1 MGRFL
6 RPTHYNDS
14 ITKEFFI
21 MQIKSSDG
29 AMTVDYYE
37 VKDFLGEV
45 KKNVRLRVLT
55 FVTETVNKKLIHIN
69 DMADELFDR
78 LENYNYAVT
87 INTNRPAQYV
97 TTEALA
103 QFE

>member
-1 MGRFL
+1 
-6 RPTHYNDS
+6 
-14 ITKEFFI
+14 

-37 VKDFLGEV
+37 VKDFLGDV

-69 DMADELFDR
+69 DMLM
-78 LENYNYAVT
+78 NYLIDLTT
-87 INTNRPAQYV
+87 ITMQ
-97 TTEALA
+97 
-103 QFE
+103 

>member
-1 MGRFL
+1 
-6 RPTHYNDS
+6 
-14 ITKEFFI
+14 

-37 VKDFLGEV
+37 VKDFLGDV

-78 LENYNYAVT
+78 HDNYNYAVT
-87 INTNRPAQYV
+87 INTKRPAQYV

>member
-1 MGRFL
+1 
-6 RPTHYNDS
+6 
-14 ITKEFFI
+14 

-37 VKDFLGEV
+37 VKDFLGDV

-69 DMADELFDR
+69 DMAEEIDDLLEL
-78 LENYNYAVT
+78 NYEVT
-87 INTNRPAQYV
+87 INTKRPPQFVPQWSLKEVAQSR
-97 TTEALA
+97 TR
-103 QFE
+103 F

>member
-1 MGRFL
+1 
-6 RPTHYNDS
+6 
-14 ITKEFFI
+14 

-37 VKDFLGEV
+37 VKDFLGDV

-69 DMADELFDR
+69 DMTL
-78 LENYNYAVT
+78 
-87 INTNRPAQYV
+87 Q
-97 TTEALA
+97 
-103 QFE
+103 